1 MKEERYQKILE
12 LLNSGNYVSVDSL
25 SKKLYVSMP
34 TIRRDLN
41 ALQNMGF
48 VLRNHGGAI
57 LKGFE
62 TEGSPISF
70 RYGIHSEAKIKLA
83 REASKLLRNDICI
96 FMDESSTTLHIM
108 DLIPQYKN
116 ISIVTNSLNVLQY
129 AYKNRI
135 PAYCLGGRL
144 SFETMSFLGQETEDM
159 VTRYGIDIMFFSSS
173 GLNKHGII
181 VDYNEASNA
190 LRRKVIDY
198 SDQKVFIC
206 DHSKFNKNA
215 AYALSELS
223 KIDYVYIDAPL
234 PFEIDSGKANVVVV

>member
-83 REASKLLRNDICI
+83 REASKLLRNDI
-96 FMDESSTTLHIM
+96 
-108 DLIPQYKN
+108 
-116 ISIVTNSLNVLQY
+116 
-129 AYKNRI
+129 
-135 PAYCLGGRL
+135 
-144 SFETMSFLGQETEDM
+144 
-159 VTRYGIDIMFFSSS
+159 
-173 GLNKHGII
+173 
-181 VDYNEASNA
+181 
-190 LRRKVIDY
+190 
-198 SDQKVFIC
+198 
-206 DHSKFNKNA
+206 
-215 AYALSELS
+215 
-223 KIDYVYIDAPL
+223 
-234 PFEIDSGKANVVVV
+234 